1 MNLYWKY
8 ASIILRSQMQYK
20 VSFIMS
26 AVGQFLVSFTTFL
39 GVYFM
44 FSRFNSVK
52 GFTFSEVLLCFAVIL
67 TSFSLAECF
76 IRGFDAF
83 SGIISNGEF
92 DRIMVRPRNEILQV
106 LASRIEF
113 SRIGRLLQ
121 ALVIFAYAIPA
132 SGVDWTFDKIL
143 TLIFMLAGGFIV
155 FSGLFIIYASLCFFT
170 IEGLEFMNIFTDGGR
185 EFGRYPFSVYGEG
198 VLKFLTYV
206 IPLALFQYYPFLYL
220 IGKSDNTYYMFL
232 PLVGMLFII
241 PCLIFW
247 RMGVRHYQST
257 GS

>member
-1 MNLYWKY
+1 
-8 ASIILRSQMQYK
+8 
-20 VSFIMS
+20 MS
-26 AVGQFLVSFTTFL
+26 AAGQFLVSFTAFL

-76 IRGFDAF
+76 GRGFDTF
-83 SGIISNGEF
+83 SWIISNGEF
-92 DRIMVRPRNEILQV
+92 DRIMVRPRNEIFQV

-121 ALVIFAYAIPA
+121 ALAMFAYAIPA
-132 SGVDWTFDKIL
+132 SGLDWTLDKML
-143 TLIFMLAGGFIV
+143 TLMFMLAGGFVV
-155 FSGLFIIYASLCFFT
+155 FSGLFILYASFCFFT

-198 VLKFLTYV
+198 VLRFLTYV

-220 IGKSDNTYYMFL
+220 IGKSDNPYYMFL
-232 PLVGMLFII
+232 PLAGMLFIV

-247 RMGVRHYQST
+247 RLGVRHYQST